1 MKDILAQFSFLEL
14 RYAKYRINELRV
26 VLIYLRVYYTSDD
39 SQITKPSKSRD
50 FDPESSQ
57 QTRELVRY
65 NDDAHI

>member
-50 FDPESSQ
+50 FDPESPQ
-57 QTRELVRY
+57 QTRERY